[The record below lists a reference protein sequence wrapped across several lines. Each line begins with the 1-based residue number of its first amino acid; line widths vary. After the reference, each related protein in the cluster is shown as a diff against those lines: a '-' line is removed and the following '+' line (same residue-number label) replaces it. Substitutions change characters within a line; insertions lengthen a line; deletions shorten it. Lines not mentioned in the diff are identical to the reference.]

1 MNVFFLFQFFLELE
15 MGTENVVEMQE
26 NQTILHNPVSMDKM
40 EKYVIFYLVFRFK
53 LTFVSYFDH
62 FTQKTAKDICI

>member
-1 MNVFFLFQFFLELE
+1 MNKNISLNFLTELE

-40 EKYVIFYLVFRFK
+40 EKCVNKFNFLVFNLKSF
-53 LTFVSYFDH
+53 LLSF
-62 FTQKTAKDICI
+62 